1 MIFHPLIFDCSR
13 LFDRLPTFPRREQA
27 LQSGSALLPGL
38 LPPGKVGQNQNPNS
52 RQNKQ
57 PEKMKEQRQ

>member
-38 LPPGKVGQNQNPNS
+38 LPPGKVGQNQNQNC
-52 RQNKQ
+52 RQNSQ
-57 PEKMKEQRQ
+57 LELMREQRQ